1 MRGATFRPVDSC
13 RLHGFGVLDMP
24 RERPTEEGWHLSE
37 PPDRYKRATSR
48 KKSAPVKRVVLSA
61 EAAKAYEKLVEDRDA
76 RDRDY
81 ARHLSADN
89 KPK

>member
-1 MRGATFRPVDSC
+1 MDESN
-13 RLHGFGVLDMP
+13 
-24 RERPTEEGWHLSE
+24 E
-37 PPDRYKRATSR
+37 RYKRPPSRR
-48 KKSAPVKRVVLSA
+48 KKVAPVKRVVLSA
-61 EAAKAYEKLVEDRDA
+61 EAAKAYEKLVEERDA

>member
-1 MRGATFRPVDSC
+1 MLDKRRGRT
-13 RLHGFGVLDMP
+13 
-24 RERPTEEGWHLSE
+24 TQEGWHLTE
-37 PPDRYKRATSR
+37 PPDRYKRASSR

-81 ARHLSADN
+81 ARHLGPDN
-89 KPK
+89 KPR